1 MCDVKILLNVAPHSH
16 ATILFNC
23 TTKDGKDRRYS
34 MYNFGEQQ
42 VISVGGDH
50 AEPKLLRTAHSF
62 KVVALGIKS
71 FMRISGVNPDPVSMD
86 ETARNPYSIR
96 DGPETG
102 DSLCTLRG
110 FFKTLN

>member
-1 MCDVKILLNVAPHSH
+1 M
-16 ATILFNC
+16 TISL
-23 TTKDGKDRRYS
+23 KDRTDRRYS

-71 FMRISGVNPDPVSMD
+71 FMRLSGVRPDPVCMP
-86 ETARNPYSIR
+86 EMARNPYSIR
-96 DGPETG
+96 DGRESG
-102 DSLCTLRG
+102 DILCNLRE
-110 FFKTLN
+110 FF